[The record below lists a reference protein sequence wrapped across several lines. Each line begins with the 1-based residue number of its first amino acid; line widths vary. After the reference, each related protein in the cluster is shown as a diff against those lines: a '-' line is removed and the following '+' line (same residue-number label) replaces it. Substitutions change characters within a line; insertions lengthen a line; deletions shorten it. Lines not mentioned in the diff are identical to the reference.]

1 MGWSPD
7 RDLQG
12 GADAPATLP
21 LFNMYEQSHNTATV
35 RNCIWFMHDVPIRW
49 MLVDVHING
58 WFGTENC
65 LSRLNDVIVHPTCLS
80 INGNPSCRQDYY
92 ERILPDVPSHCI
104 CLWQFHT
111 ANENCSLFIF
121 ANLASPASSLVLN
134 HNDESEARPDASQ
147 SMQLAATAYS
157 TWRNTMHAIASSAPQ
172 TSCYA

>member
-80 INGNPSCRQDYY
+80 INGNPACRQDYY

-104 CLWQFHT
+104 RLWQQTPFTRSSIRQTRIAHYL
-111 ANENCSLFIF
+111 S
-121 ANLASPASSLVLN
+121 SPTW
-134 HNDESEARPDASQ
+134 HHQPRP
-147 SMQLAATAYS
+147 
-157 TWRNTMHAIASSAPQ
+157 
-172 TSCYA
+172 